1 MQIAIAS
8 HRPDSHL
15 LFAVAVVVLLFTAA
29 GFALRVNWLPG
40 PAGTD
45 AEEDELALPIAPGRR
60 CAYCGW
66 IESKREMLSGSADSA
81 VAGVYEYT
89 ARMSDGSSR
98 VFQEPVAATWRLGE
112 RLMVIDGAGSKV
124 QGE

>member
-1 MQIAIAS
+1 MQIAIPS

-40 PAGTD
+40 PAGSD

-66 IESKREMLSGSADSA
+66 IESKREMLSG

-89 ARMSDGSSR
+89 ARMSEGSSR